1 MFVYLRDL
9 CNNKTLVLI
18 LGYFFTFTRTAHAPR
33 TMSDDGM
40 LHLSNAP
47 NQSALWSPANVLKAV
62 YGFVLFTLLIV
73 IAHGQSQ
80 TANER
85 NHWHCRDGLGYRDM
99 GDAKTTPP

>member
-1 MFVYLRDL
+1 
-9 CNNKTLVLI
+9 
-18 LGYFFTFTRTAHAPR
+18 
-33 TMSDDGM
+33 MSDDGM

-99 GDAKTTPP
+99 GEINSTMTVKISASQKNRENMTQPVNPPEKVRERRAL